1 MKILLILLMTAT
13 TALGQLDYSPKSS
26 NKESAAKMHF
36 AIKLFRGVSTPQERF
51 LLQAI
56 RDRRSISETEAAQL
70 FSTDELRD
78 VFFGMGRTDVK
89 HFKQVFEKGSI
100 AQKKAIWRTL
110 TKDEQV
116 DIRRINFA
124 WGVGYLNLNEIQI
137 DYLLRFSK
145 KLPTVKGIELDV
157 FQAEA
162 ALLFPKD
169 IGRLLFGSIGP
180 YEPCTASIIIGDPV
194 PVGNCPCSIGS
205 SFNMSCDSECSS
217 PTGCTVTGDGCGFAW
232 LYACDGSCRVSSES

>member
-145 KLPTVKGIELDV
+145 ALPTVTGIKLDL

-162 ALLFPKD
+162 QLLFPKEV
-169 IGRLLFGSIGP
+169 GFLLFGSIGP
-180 YEPCTASIIIGDPV
+180 YEPCNSIIIGDPQ
-194 PVGNCPCSIGS
+194 PVGNCPCSRGS
-205 SFNMSCDSECSS
+205 SFNMSCNDECAA
-217 PTGCTVTGDGCGFAW
+217 PNGCSVTDDGCGFAW
-232 LYACDGSCRVSSES
+232 LYKCDGSCNTGSTS